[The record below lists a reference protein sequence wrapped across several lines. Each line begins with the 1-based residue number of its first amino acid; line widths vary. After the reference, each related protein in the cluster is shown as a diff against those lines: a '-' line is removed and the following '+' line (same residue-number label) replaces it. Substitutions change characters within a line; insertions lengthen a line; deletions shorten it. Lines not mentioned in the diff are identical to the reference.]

1 MGAGKTT
8 VGRALA
14 RRLGWT
20 FEDLDDRIELLQG
33 RSIAEIFRDSGEA
46 EFRRAEAEAL
56 RQLLDDVGSPSRIVA
71 LGGGAYAKP
80 ENAAMLEGEGVPVV
94 FLDGSADELFRRC
107 QQEGRDRPLR
117 GNSVQFSKLYEQRRP
132 AYLKAA
138 WRVDTN
144 GKDQETVAAEVAC
157 SLGLG

>member
-20 FEDLDDRIELLQG
+20 FEDLDDRIELLQR

-46 EFRRAEAEAL
+46 EFRHAEAEAL
-56 RQLLDDVGSPSRIVA
+56 RQLIHDLGSAPRIVA
-71 LGGGAYAKP
+71 LGGGAFTQP
-80 ENAAMLEGEGVPVV
+80 ENAALLESAGVPVV
-94 FLDGSADELFRRC
+94 FLDGPPEELFRRC
-107 QQEGRDRPLR
+107 EQETRDRPLR
-117 GNSVQFSKLYEQRRP
+117 GDIAQFCELYNRRRP
-132 AYLKAA
+132 SYLRAV
-138 WRVDTN
+138 WRVNTN
-144 GKDQETVAAEVAC
+144 GKDQDTVAAEVAC